1 MQFNATKCDLR
12 SKKTECLVLVLSN
25 KYDKHSNPQS
35 NMNNS
40 AQYLGPTIIEF
51 ITKLQGSGDI
61 QKKLGSSVTIN
72 YPDGLE
78 AQRLLI
84 VSSGTEILNEQ
95 MFLSLAKTIGFK
107 LRDLPVKDAVIALR
121 DINVGGRND
130 VWQAQKISQVLGEQS
145 YFSDSLKTIAKTN
158 YSLKKVLLALPS
170 NQKLKEIKDACKL
183 GFSVSK
189 GMNLSKYLGD
199 LPGNI
204 CTPSFLAKEAKKL
217 AMGHSQL
224 SCEIINEAE
233 MKSLGMHSL
242 LSVTAGTKQPAK
254 MIVLKYNGSTKE
266 REKPIVLVG
275 KGVTF
280 DSGGISLKPGAA
292 MDEMKYD
299 MCGAA
304 TVLGVFSML
313 VDTDL
318 NINVVGVM
326 PAVENMPGGNAIK
339 PGDIVKSMSGQT
351 IEILNTDAEGR
362 LILCDALTYVA
373 RFKPKNVID
382 IATLTGACVMTLGSH
397 ASGLLSN
404 DDILAKKLEIA
415 GQTSSDRIWRL
426 PIWSEYDAQLKSNF
440 ADMANLGG
448 RLAGTIT
455 AACFLARFT
464 KEYKWAH
471 LDIAGTAWKS
481 GSSKGST
488 GRPVPLLCQFL
499 IEEANDD

>member
-61 QKKLGSSVTIN
+61 QKKLGSSITIN

-84 VSSGTEILNEQ
+84 VSSGSEILNEQ

-107 LRDLPVKDAVIALR
+107 LKDLPVKEAVIAPQ
-121 DINVGGRND
+121 DINVSGRND
-130 VWQAQKISQVLGEQS
+130 IWQAQKISQVMGEQS

-158 YSLKKVLLALPS
+158 CSLKKVLLAVPS

-183 GFSVSK
+183 GLSVSK

-224 SCEIINEAE
+224 SCKIINEAE

-254 MIVLKYNGSTKE
+254 MLVLK
-266 REKPIVLVG
+266 
-275 KGVTF
+275 
-280 DSGGISLKPGAA
+280 
-292 MDEMKYD
+292 
-299 MCGAA
+299 
-304 TVLGVFSML
+304 
-313 VDTDL
+313 
-318 NINVVGVM
+318 
-326 PAVENMPGGNAIK
+326 
-339 PGDIVKSMSGQT
+339 
-351 IEILNTDAEGR
+351 
-362 LILCDALTYVA
+362 
-373 RFKPKNVID
+373 
-382 IATLTGACVMTLGSH
+382 
-397 ASGLLSN
+397 
-404 DDILAKKLEIA
+404 
-415 GQTSSDRIWRL
+415 
-426 PIWSEYDAQLKSNF
+426 
-440 ADMANLGG
+440 
-448 RLAGTIT
+448 
-455 AACFLARFT
+455 
-464 KEYKWAH
+464 
-471 LDIAGTAWKS
+471 
-481 GSSKGST
+481 
-488 GRPVPLLCQFL
+488 
-499 IEEANDD
+499 

>member
-1 MQFNATKCDLR
+1 MQLNATKCDLR
-12 SKKTECLVLVLSN
+12 SRKTECLVLVLSN
-25 KYDKHSNPQS
+25 KYDKHNNLQS
-35 NMNNS
+35 DMNNS
-40 AQYLGPTIIEF
+40 AQYLNPTIIEF
-51 ITKLQGSGDI
+51 ITKLQESGHI

-72 YPDGLE
+72 YPNGLE

-84 VSSGTEILNEQ
+84 VSSGSEILNEQ
-95 MFLSLAKTIGFK
+95 MFLSLAKTIGLK
-107 LRDLPVKDAVIALR
+107 LKDLPVKDAIIALQN
-121 DINVGGRND
+121 INVSGRND

-145 YFSDSLKTIAKTN
+145 YYSDSLKTIAKTN
-158 YSLKKVLLALPS
+158 CSLKKVLLAVS
-170 NQKLKEIKDACKL
+170 SDQELKEIKDACEL
-183 GFSVSK
+183 GLSVSK

-224 SCEIINEAE
+224 SCKIINEAE

-254 MIVLKYNGSTKE
+254 MIILKYNGSTKE
-266 REKPIVLVG
+266 KEKPIVLVG

-304 TVLGVFSML
+304 SVLGVFSML
-313 VDTDL
+313 IDTDL
-318 NINVVGVM
+318 DINVVGVI

-362 LILCDALTYVA
+362 LILCDALTYAA

-382 IATLTGACVMTLGSH
+382 IATLTGACVMTLGNH

-404 DDILAKKLEIA
+404 DDMLAKKLEIA

-481 GSSKGST
+481 GSNKGST

-499 IEEANDD
+499 IEEANND